1 MQYVHRFC
9 NFVMHSHDPFGWQ
22 RLAIDTSAD
31 RLICLMTKVFWLA
44 GTVGFL
50 FAATP
55 VLNSGKKDY
64 HMYLLLPSIG
74 INVVLLFFFVLFRQ
88 RFWKKADWTKRTAE
102 KTLRNWLQR
111 TILLLFASEY
121 LISLSFTMVV
131 FLTSGA
137 PDFDIQASAFPNL
150 AFGAFVFYPFFI
162 LASWIWEYHRCQLHI
177 SRSVTKV
184 SHRLLSADTK
194 NQEMANKVAKLQED
208 YFLLQSTIHTEL
220 QAVVAERQGRE
231 VILVS
236 DFSLDSGIGSGIGSK
251 LDGFSTELHKG
262 KNPRHDRRQVVE
274 RCA

>member
-1 MQYVHRFC
+1 MAEAGNRHVRGSSYLLNDESV
-9 NFVMHSHDPFGWQ
+9 
-22 RLAIDTSAD
+22 
-31 RLICLMTKVFWLA
+31 LA
-44 GTVGFL
+44 GW
-50 FAATP
+50 
-55 VLNSGKKDY
+55 
-64 HMYLLLPSIG
+64 HCWLPLRGHPSSQQRQEG
-74 INVVLLFFFVLFRQ
+74 LSQ

-162 LASWIWEYHRCQLHI
+162 LASWIWE
-177 SRSVTKV
+177 
-184 SHRLLSADTK
+184 
-194 NQEMANKVAKLQED
+194 LQED

>member
-162 LASWIWEYHRCQLHI
+162 LASWIWE
-177 SRSVTKV
+177 
-184 SHRLLSADTK
+184 
-194 NQEMANKVAKLQED
+194 LQED